1 MLLRHGSLQEHMS
14 NPGRNPCKTQAGA
27 RGELRCSPWT
37 LLGNLLPSCNCEQS
51 PIAALVQEEWGYP
64 SGIRVWTRPPGEA
77 GTPAQATAGLREIL
91 SRQRRWE
98 RTAASC
104 GSESREGGE
113 SHSPPLVSCSSER
126 EDCGHPGGAA
136 LGPCVERQVCEAQ
149 VAMVTRKGAAQIS
162 REENQSKE
170 CSAAASHCFGCSQC
184 SRWCHSLPGQ

>member
-1 MLLRHGSLQEHMS
+1 MQED
-14 NPGRNPCKTQAGA
+14 
-27 RGELRCSPWT
+27 
-37 LLGNLLPSCNCEQS
+37 
-51 PIAALVQEEWGYP
+51 WGYP

-149 VAMVTRKGAAQIS
+149 AAMVTRKGAAQIS

-170 CSAAASHCFGCSQC
+170 CSAAASHCFGCSPVFTLVPQSPRPVTDVRGPGAGLFC
-184 SRWCHSLPGQ
+184 PTQTSLLSSLRSGGSHWPG